1 MHGRCSP
8 PERLLCVVLLSVLPL
23 AALADRSGR
32 LLATGGAVSI
42 EATAGGGITPWA
54 VLAGYGTDE
63 QVGCAAALTGV
74 HTDDYTL
81 QSAGGA
87 CTWGNR
93 IELSIGRQELDL
105 DGLRP
110 VLGLPD
116 NQMLRQRYAGL
127 KVRLAGD
134 IVYSDW
140 GQLSAGV
147 LYRQSEDKA
156 LVRAAGA
163 TDTTGIDGYL
173 SAGKLFLDGPLSRMA
188 YADVGRLRFTRAN
201 QGGLLG
207 FGGDRRRQLPRQHRT
222 GRRAACAQGPCHRY
236 RVPPEAGQSRL
247 CRRGRLEG
255 HLRCVVPVKAHLGHR
270 RVGVPRQHRHVAGP
284 ERTLYFDSGKL
295 MRSTAK
301 GQYVAGRAKRY
312 VITGVVLMLT
322 ACTNQATAPDRL
334 YSELGG
340 EPGITRIVEELIRN
354 IADDPRITH
363 HFTSLVAGFP
373 ATASRPT
380 SGGSRVNPAPSMA
393 EACAESHR
401 LLDVADFNALVEDLI
416 DAMDELDI
424 DHR

>member
-188 YADVGRLRFTRAN
+188 YVNATLRFTRAN

-207 FGGDRRRQLPRQHRT
+207 FGGDREDSYRANIELAAALFARRDLAIGIEYRQKPDNLGFAAEDDWKDIFVAWFPSKHISVTGAWAFLGSIGTLPDQN
-222 GRRAACAQGPCHRY
+222 GPY
-236 RVPPEAGQSRL
+236 ISIAGS
-247 CRRGRLEG
+247 
-255 HLRCVVPVKAHLGHR
+255 
-270 RVGVPRQHRHVAGP
+270 
-284 ERTLYFDSGKL
+284 F
-295 MRSTAK
+295 
-301 GQYVAGRAKRY
+301 
-312 VITGVVLMLT
+312 
-322 ACTNQATAPDRL
+322 
-334 YSELGG
+334 
-340 EPGITRIVEELIRN
+340 
-354 IADDPRITH
+354 
-363 HFTSLVAGFP
+363 
-373 ATASRPT
+373 
-380 SGGSRVNPAPSMA
+380 
-393 EACAESHR
+393 
-401 LLDVADFNALVEDLI
+401 
-416 DAMDELDI
+416 
-424 DHR
+424 